1 MLIRFLAAAYNLFIY
16 TATQHGGASK
26 MLFPFSGLNSL
37 NFLVLFFH
45 WIPLNI
51 FILKS
56 EIVCL

>member
-1 MLIRFLAAAYNLFIY
+1 
-16 TATQHGGASK
+16 
-26 MLFPFSGLNSL
+26 LNSL

-56 EIVCL
+56 EIVCLWF